1 MASSGISQ
9 PRNFSLSGPVKGN
22 SVIGKEGKHCT
33 CLTRQKYVARVVG
46 GLQGRYQKGPD
57 AGNERMAFESYMVV
71 LFGAVIVV
79 QQFIMYLMYVRI
91 RQLLTE
97 INAIEGKI
105 KITDHELDSLIQK
118 VEEFKRSNL

>member
-1 MASSGISQ
+1 
-9 PRNFSLSGPVKGN
+9 
-22 SVIGKEGKHCT
+22 
-33 CLTRQKYVARVVG
+33 
-46 GLQGRYQKGPD
+46 
-57 AGNERMAFESYMVV
+57 MAFESYMVV

-105 KITDHELDSLIQK
+105 KITDHESDSLIQK